1 MSKFTFIKQ
10 PEDDNWLEEGDS
22 KLTTEFSA
30 VTLDRVLEEFELFLK
45 GSGFVFNGHLD
56 FVQDKSSFDDDL
68 DDIEQFF
75 GKAKETAKKSD
86 DVWPQADNWLN
97 KDKSYQDTIENIKA
111 VEEGVK
117 QAKENDAPKTP
128 DPWPFT
134 NLCGSQ
140 PNKGNND

>member
-45 GSGFVFNGHLD
+45 GSGFVFDGHLD

-75 GKAKETAKKSD
+75 GKAKET
-86 DVWPQADNWLN
+86 
-97 KDKSYQDTIENIKA
+97 
-111 VEEGVK
+111 
-117 QAKENDAPKTP
+117 DATKTP
-128 DPWPFT
+128 APWPFT
-134 NLCGSQ
+134 NITVIKDTSTQ
-140 PNKGNND
+140 KNEDSYE